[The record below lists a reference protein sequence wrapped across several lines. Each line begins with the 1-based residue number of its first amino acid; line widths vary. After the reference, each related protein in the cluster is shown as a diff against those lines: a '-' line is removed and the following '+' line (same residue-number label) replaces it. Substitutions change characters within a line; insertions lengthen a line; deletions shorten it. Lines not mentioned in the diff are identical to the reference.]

1 MVFHKILR
9 MRPVVP
15 TCRGR
20 RSKQVNGNVN
30 VASLF
35 QPSQAGFRPD
45 GLGVGGVVNVWA
57 VDRQLSAG
65 LKTAGPHVPTKLL
78 PPCCIAFFFS
88 FFYI

>member
-20 RSKQVNGNVN
+20 RSKQVNRNVN

-57 VDRQLSAG
+57 VDLQLSAG

-78 PPCCIAFFFS
+78 PPLHCFLFQFF
-88 FFYI
+88 